1 MSTRPHAL
9 LRLTEVRQ
17 SLTVKACIIGCSKLH
32 VKSGAAGKLWV
43 WSWVTVVH
51 QEAELVALAIL
62 RIRDVAIAALDGARS
77 VIQQQRG
84 GFGRPSY
91 FLILASIQRELRL
104 LMAFLIPDSLV
115 LTSLRLFARVR

>member
-1 MSTRPHAL
+1 MPYYDLQKFASPSPSKPA
-9 LRLTEVRQ
+9 
-17 SLTVKACIIGCSKLH
+17 SL
-32 VKSGAAGKLWV
+32 GAASCMLSPVLLAGCGF
-43 WSWVTVVH
+43 WSWVTVLH

-84 GFGRPSY
+84 GFRRPSN

-104 LMAFLIPDSLV
+104 LMRLLIPDSLI
-115 LTSLRLFARVR
+115 LTRLRSFARVR